1 MKPELT
7 KEFLT
12 RLKGKVPAWAEEGKR
27 RIAEGLELAH
37 NHWKKL
43 KEDAA
48 RNNQESDHSTDVSSN
63 INPNL

>member
-43 KEDAA
+43 KEDAGGTN
-48 RNNQESDHSTDVSSN
+48 RNQ
-63 INPNL
+63 